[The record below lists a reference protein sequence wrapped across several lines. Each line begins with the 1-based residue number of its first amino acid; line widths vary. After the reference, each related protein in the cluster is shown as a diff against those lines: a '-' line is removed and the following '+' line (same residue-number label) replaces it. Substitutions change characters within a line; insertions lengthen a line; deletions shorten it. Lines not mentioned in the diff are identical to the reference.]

1 MATLTPQQQAAIL
14 LGSRGGM
21 AGKGECKRRG
31 DSAYYKYIRMRRE
44 IKKDLARAEAT
55 LKR

>member
-1 MATLTPQQQAAIL
+1 METLTPQQQAAIL
-14 LGSRGGM
+14 LGSRGGS

-31 DSAYYKYIRMRRE
+31 DSAYYKSIRMRRE